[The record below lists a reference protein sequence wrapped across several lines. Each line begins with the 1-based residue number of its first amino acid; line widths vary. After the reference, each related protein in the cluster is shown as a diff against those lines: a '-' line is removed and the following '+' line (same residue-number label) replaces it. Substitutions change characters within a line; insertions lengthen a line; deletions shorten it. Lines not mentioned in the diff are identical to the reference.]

1 MMTAYSTL
9 DKKPII
15 AEKLISI
22 SYTNAANARGNT
34 KKLCNLIGNF
44 HYLSNVN
51 L

>member
-34 KKLCNLIGNF
+34 KKLQF
-44 HYLSNVN
+44 DWKLS
-51 L
+51 LSQ